1 MTGAEIIAIIFQIVI
16 IPLLGILTK
25 YLVALITTKIEEI
38 KEVKDDITFN
48 KYADFVKETVTN
60 CVLATNQ
67 TYVDTLKEQG
77 KFDAE
82 AQKVAFQR
90 TFEAVMNIL
99 SADAKKYLTN
109 AIGDLDKYVTDAIEA
124 QVTSVK
130 TVVG

>member
-1 MTGAEIIAIIFQIVI
+1 MTGAEIIAIVFQIVI

-82 AQKVAFQR
+82 AQKVAFQK

-99 SADAKKYLTN
+99 STDAKKYLTN
-109 AIGDLDKYVTDAIEA
+109 AIGDLDKYVTDTIEA

>member
-1 MTGAEIIAIIFQIVI
+1 MTGAEIIAIVFQIVI

-82 AQKVAFQR
+82 AQKVAFQK

>member
-67 TYVDTLKEQG
+67 TYVDALKEQG

-82 AQKVAFQR
+82 AQKVAFQK

>member
-82 AQKVAFQR
+82 AQKVAFQK